1 VAGSLP
7 FLYRDSVTVL
17 RLLRSRYGEQIWKR
31 YGFVD
36 AFNPLVGWASRD
48 VLGIDVGISLLMA
61 ENARSQFVWQT
72 FMKNP
77 ESRLG
82 MERAGFSPVKQVP
95 LLYAVNQPA
104 ALGVSTGRKLVSTAA
119 RRLAGK
125 S

>member
-17 RLLRSRYGEQIWKR
+17 RLLRSRYGEQIWRR

-36 AFNPLVGWASRD
+36 AFNPLVGWTSRD

-61 ENARSQFVWQT
+61 ENARNQFVWQI
-72 FMKNP
+72 FMRNP
-77 ESRLG
+77 EARLG
-82 MERAGFSPVKQVP
+82 MERAGFSPLKQAQF
-95 LLYAVNQPA
+95 LYAANQPA
-104 ALGVSTGRKLVSTAA
+104 ALAVSTGRKLVSTAA
-119 RRLAGK
+119 KRLAGK